1 MSKHLDLDELL
12 NGEGPIFVRNNML
25 KSHILMVVEMKDR
38 HGRGKALKVPPSAL
52 PIEVTAEFPRD
63 VIRDSTDFRRC
74 VKQGNLVLVE
84 ASEAKK
90 LLSTKEA
97 REEMKA
103 LNMSVYADSAPD
115 NAVRDSMSKLKG
127 KAEENGVVDAG
138 KVLASKPVEDG
149 VQHRVKGLI
158 VSFQTKEKSSK
169 ETLTQL
175 RRLQPTLSEHD
186 LTYVLAECKD
196 ETTIREFAEKALA
209 QLSNPT
215 PSEEI
220 SE

>member
-12 NGEGPIFVRNNML
+12 RSEEPIFVRNNML

-84 ASEAKK
+84 ASEARK

-97 REEMKA
+97 KEELKA
-103 LNMSVYADSAPD
+103 MNISVYADSAPA
-115 NAVRDSMSKLKG
+115 NAVRDSMSKLKT
-127 KAEENGVVDAG
+127 KTEDGVVDAG
-138 KVLASKPVEDG
+138 KVLAAKPPEDG

-186 LTYVLAECKD
+186 LTYVLAECKE

-209 QLSNPT
+209 QLSNPS
-215 PSEEI
+215 PESEV